1 MEMAK
6 RKYSVKDPISAIL
19 HKPGGGHFSVTLP
32 AGAVLQ
38 ESTQA
43 STTLLGM
50 VGVYWEKRPYS
61 VHRRDLFK
69 KAERFSTA

>member
-1 MEMAK
+1 MAK

-19 HKPGGGHFSVTLP
+19 HKPGGGHVSMTLP

-50 VGVYWEKRPYS
+50 VGVYWEGRHYS
-61 VHRRDLFK
+61 VALSELLK
-69 KAERFSTA
+69 KTELVSTA